1 MDRRLRVTGTIAW
14 PVGGALALAA
24 IFALGSVLELG
35 PFRPEELSRGELIVR
50 ADQIC
55 AEANDAFADQQE
67 KPPQTPEQAA
77 ELTDHLVG
85 IAEDESEEIAD
96 LERPPEIEAE
106 LIAYLEARRV
116 GIELLKEGRAAA
128 EEGDAAAYESAQAAL
143 DRTQPE
149 RWRIAREIGFSECSR
164 PLGREPIS
172 GA

>member
-1 MDRRLRVTGTIAW
+1 MDRRPLIEAAVW
-14 PVGGALALAA
+14 PVGAALALAA
-24 IFALGSVLELG
+24 IFVLGAMLDLG
-35 PFRPEELSRGELIVR
+35 PYRAEELSRGELIVR

-67 KPPQTPEQAA
+67 KPPQTPEEAA

-85 IAEDESEEIAD
+85 IAEDESEEIAE
-96 LERPPEIEAE
+96 LERPPEVEAE
-106 LIAYLEARRV
+106 LTAYLEARRI

-128 EEGDAAAYESAQAAL
+128 EDADADAYEAAQAEL

-164 PLGREPIS
+164 PLGRDPLS

>member
-1 MDRRLRVTGTIAW
+1 MERLRVTGTVAW

-24 IFALGSVLELG
+24 IFALGAAFDLG
-35 PFRPEELSRGELIVR
+35 PFRPDELSRGEMIVR

-67 KPPQTPEQAA
+67 EPPQTPEEAA

-96 LERPPEIEAE
+96 LERPPEMEAE
-106 LIAYLEARRV
+106 LAAYLEARRE
-116 GIELLKEGRAAA
+116 GIDLLKEGRAAA
-128 EEGDAAAYESAQAAL
+128 EEGDAAAYEAAQAEL

-149 RWRIAREIGFSECSR
+149 RWQLAREIGFSECSR
-164 PLGREPIS
+164 PLGRDPIS